1 MIYSIGYQKRTLPE
15 LISILSDHR
24 VTHLVDVR
32 SKPYGRKVEFNK
44 SRLEPALA
52 LVNID
57 YLSRP
62 DLGGFGTIEETSI
75 SFLSEY
81 QKDKTVCIM
90 CMEHDPAQCHRGYEI
105 TPRLEINGI
114 TVYHLY

>member
-15 LISILSDHR
+15 LISILAAHK

-44 SRLEPALA
+44 SKLEPALA
-52 LVNID
+52 LVKIG
-57 YLSRP
+57 YLSLP

-75 SFLSEY
+75 SFLAEY

-105 TPRLEINGI
+105 SSRLEKYG
-114 TVYHLY
+114 TKVHHL